1 MDSRRNTSAPTFDD
15 DQDSTRACTTSFDGT
30 AFGYKHGMM
39 LAVGVQEDL
48 FVDEFS
54 VNNLSSLGRQINDDG
69 DGCEEERCSS
79 TTQADRRKQIKEDD
93 PFNDSLAREISF
105 KWSVLEDTRNSG
117 IQGTCISEINPCDP
131 SSARIADSPA
141 SSVSSCSANVRL
153 ATLTK
158 LFPSNGKVVST
169 APEQKRANCCKLQS
183 KHSENDGEVISTAGE
198 QERANCKLQSEHSD
212 SDCHSCEEYISSLRT
227 KDNENWEKSFVKPV
241 EEEDHFEDVL
251 FDDIA
256 EGEKQES
263 AGAWDSVYSFEPFQH
278 SFSVSPKSSSAPR
291 LSSSSFDAESSF
303 ASPLDSPLHQRPGL
317 HLAKGSSSL
326 VHLIDSAIQG
336 SDSKSL
342 QRLRRIVAGH
352 ETVSLENDE
361 NNHGEDVTWWVV
373 DNVLAKMGF
382 VEGCDGG
389 EESSASPIML
399 GAGAAILGGNLIPWL
414 PTVPDKKLG
423 ISARTRMMKSLA
435 LILNACTRNRA
446 LCSAAGLLLVLLRTL
461 FIIHDRSVDRTDQM
475 VECDDGPL
483 LDAIEALGA
492 HSLSVSDLQE
502 WLNIAGDLIPEKI
515 SLDLMFALER
525 AMLREETKGPSY
537 SFEFDGVNSGLLAP
551 GEAKWPFAN
560 GYAFATWLYIES
572 FAEGVMQAT
581 VAETNTKSL
590 ALSAAPCIN
599 DLRGEETARMP
610 RLFSFLSTDKEG
622 IEAYFQNGLL
632 IIETTSGKGKQS
644 SVCFNHPFNPR
655 HWYFVGVEHTYRQ
668 VLWGKTESEVRLY
681 IDGRLYETEFLEL
694 PRISKA
700 LELCCIGAKPGVALA
715 RSQSRHRQCP
725 SCAEFGPFYIFK
737 EPIGSAKMAQLAAR
751 GADALPSFGN
761 GAGISRLSVRKSFA
775 EESVTLDTEI
785 GFQLHLLYH
794 PKLLVR
800 RSCMDASPLGA
811 SGKHRRHAEVLGH
824 VLVVH
829 RTRPVDSIWAMA
841 EGGPMALLPL
851 MIGFLDKNSLQ
862 PIFPDSTISAGAAL
876 LSIPIFRIVAL
887 ALRYGR
893 IAEEMH
899 APQVLAYLLRHL
911 LCVPWEREKE
921 LVSSVIYL
929 SLAFNKD
936 TVLKVQ
942 FFKYVLLNLKVWCC
956 CPPEVQKMYLSSLS
970 DIIVTDEST
979 MRDANAVQ
987 MLLDGCR
994 SCYWLTPEVD
1004 SVCKLDNGRSCRP
1017 VLQPNPLVDELL
1029 IVVELLINSAQRSTV
1044 TANIRC
1050 LVQFVLDCPQ
1060 RHQVARVLNLLC
1072 RLVRQPN
1079 PSHAAVFAELLLA
1092 NLILEAFLVLLQR
1105 EAEQKGAVSTHDHVD
1120 VKLELAKESKNSFG
1134 INAGNLGSMQ
1144 NGIEHARHNCGEGL
1158 EVVSSCLSDMTG
1170 ELEEHCRSS
1179 RDRFES
1185 EQPDINSPDSV
1196 DLETVSTG
1204 SGKQDFENFVTD
1216 DVMVEIINFLGAMLF
1231 GGYLKLPNIFD
1242 LPSSD
1247 ALISS
1252 GSQDRVDDIVPE
1264 VERGMWLVYSLQNAF
1279 QAAPSTLLTE
1289 DVYTAVLAAVVG
1301 SEANTLSSEDR
1312 ITMWCSDHWFQ
1323 NFELLMALLR
1333 SLPHASLQIQMRAL
1347 QDIFILASTSS
1358 ENRFKLTTMTEW
1370 PDWILEILIS
1380 NYEAKARK
1388 LCDNHTSFHDI
1399 EDLIYSILTIVLHY
1413 SMRIEDGWKD
1423 VEAVIQCAEWSAILG
1438 GSSIGEQR
1446 MRREESLPK
1455 FKRRLLG
1462 NLLDFSVRELQ
1473 KQAENAA
1480 AVAAAVA
1487 AENSNAN
1494 AAKAEA
1500 EAATQKSLSLCRNS
1514 LVLLMFVEDHL
1525 RLQCN
1530 GYSLAKGPQIVIAPE
1545 LDVAEAMDE
1554 PYESVRCA
1562 FASYGSYGIDLAE
1575 GWKFRSQL
1583 WHGVGLLTG
1592 TAFGGGGRDLET
1604 VNSMAEKEGN
1614 GEWIE
1619 YSLVNKS
1626 VEMLQALLM
1635 NSSDFGG
1642 EAGVGG
1648 GAGSLQALQQL
1659 LDNDQ
1664 TFYAMLRMVLLAL
1677 REEDRGGNHKSS
1689 KSKYASTFSE
1699 MHFEMRSL
1707 EDSERVPSPADIADD
1722 KTRMT
1727 TSRMTDL
1734 LQCVLA
1740 PLLTRVV
1747 SESRRQRVLVALCI
1761 LYSELW
1767 HSVSSEGKLLRE
1779 HYLNTIVPLLIR
1791 LLRKWRPFLTGI
1803 YELTCANGLSP
1814 LTIEDL
1820 SILTDV
1826 PSTEAALTLIS
1837 PFWAA
1842 AFASPPAAMALAIA
1856 AAGVGEGEMPV
1867 PKVLYAE
1874 QGIRHVERNT
1884 LRLLSFSNLLRSTEA
1899 PSKATSMHNRKER
1912 GSASQE
1918 VDKEHKVDYVK
1929 AFRVANMESSVQRR
1943 TASDR
1948 ERARRWN
1955 ILKAMNSIWLD
1966 CFPSTADMAT
1976 GSVLQASQT
1985 SSKCSINLLRMV
1997 EDTRNRH
2004 LEEIQRRARASADDD
2019 KATSI
2024 GVHAWCSFVHRLLEM
2039 EALVGPVL
2047 K

>member
-681 IDGRLYETEFLEL
+681 IDGRLYETELLEL

-876 LSIPIFRIVAL
+876 LSIPIFRVVAL

-1060 RHQVARVLNLLC
+1060 RH
-1072 RLVRQPN
+1072 
-1079 PSHAAVFAELLLA
+1079 
-1092 NLILEAFLVLLQR
+1092 
-1105 EAEQKGAVSTHDHVD
+1105 
-1120 VKLELAKESKNSFG
+1120 
-1134 INAGNLGSMQ
+1134 
-1144 NGIEHARHNCGEGL
+1144 
-1158 EVVSSCLSDMTG
+1158 
-1170 ELEEHCRSS
+1170 
-1179 RDRFES
+1179 
-1185 EQPDINSPDSV
+1185 
-1196 DLETVSTG
+1196 
-1204 SGKQDFENFVTD
+1204 
-1216 DVMVEIINFLGAMLF
+1216 
-1231 GGYLKLPNIFD
+1231 
-1242 LPSSD
+1242 
-1247 ALISS
+1247 
-1252 GSQDRVDDIVPE
+1252 
-1264 VERGMWLVYSLQNAF
+1264 
-1279 QAAPSTLLTE
+1279 
-1289 DVYTAVLAAVVG
+1289 
-1301 SEANTLSSEDR
+1301 
-1312 ITMWCSDHWFQ
+1312 
-1323 NFELLMALLR
+1323 
-1333 SLPHASLQIQMRAL
+1333 

-1530 GYSLAKGPQIVIAPE
+1530 DYSLAKGPQIVIAPE

-1727 TSRMTDL
+1727 TSRMKSDL

-1791 LLRKWRPFLTGI
+1791 LLRKWRPLLTGI